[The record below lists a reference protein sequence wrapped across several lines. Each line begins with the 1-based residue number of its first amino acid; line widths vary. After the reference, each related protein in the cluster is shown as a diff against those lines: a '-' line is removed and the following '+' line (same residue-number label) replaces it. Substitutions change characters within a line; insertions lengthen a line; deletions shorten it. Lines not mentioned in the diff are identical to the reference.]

1 MPSTA
6 KNGGPMSMPKSSLKV
21 KDIRVAAAVLLAFAL
36 LTGLSACQRRVAQ
49 VSPPLVV
56 VPTPAPPQASVPEP
70 EATPPPATAP
80 GTAATGTSTAVTP
93 PVRTNIAPHKPRG
106 ASDAPGTSSA
116 ADSPAAAKPPAPQM
130 SPRLS
135 PAEQAAYE
143 ERTNENMKRSGQN
156 LDQATGRQLNSTQH
170 DLVEKIRAFLD
181 GARDAART
189 SDWLR
194 ANNLSHKAYVLSL
207 ELVSS
212 F

>member
-1 MPSTA
+1 MFMQEP
-6 KNGGPMSMPKSSLKV
+6 SLKPRNL
-21 KDIRVAAAVLLAFAL
+21 RVAAAVLLTIAM
-36 LTGLSACQRRVAQ
+36 LTGLSACQRRVA
-49 VSPPLVV
+49 VAAPPLVV
-56 VPTPAPPQASVPEP
+56 VPPPAPPQASVPEP
-70 EATPPPATAP
+70 ETTPPPASPPESPSA
-80 GTAATGTSTAVTP
+80 GASTAATPAVHTSTAT
-93 PVRTNIAPHKPRG
+93 HKQHS
-106 ASDAPGTSSA
+106 ASDAPAANPA
-116 ADSPAAAKPPAPQM
+116 ADSPAVAKPPAPQM
-130 SPRLS
+130 SPQLS

-143 ERTNENMKRSGQN
+143 QRTKENMTRSGHN